1 MIVEM
6 QYPTLLSGVSE
17 QTPRERSNN
26 QFTAQENMISDP
38 VSSLRRRVPLV
49 FKKQVL
55 VQASTAN
62 PDNII
67 STYTEVGGKPIHL
80 IMSTYPNVVME
91 FYDLEW
97 NKLDVTVPEDV
108 KQYLT
113 AENKNNIRITNN
125 SGITWLLNT
134 AQKPVA
140 VYDKDAL
147 DPKFFGYT
155 NITTG
160 AFLKKYK
167 VSIVIYNKD
176 GTQKKAV
183 EFEYETPDGTNEG
196 DASKSTPEGVA
207 TSLAAKI
214 NADNDLDAVTFSSV
228 IWISLSAALRTA
240 GCSLVV
246 KNASGSNYAS
256 ASNAQKVPSTTDLP
270 AELPDA
276 TGSDGFIMGVGSSDS
291 AMQYYKYSAADASW
305 SECGAYGSISAIKN
319 MPVSL
324 NLDDAGNL
332 EIKTVEFEGRVSG
345 NDLNNPEPVFITQG
359 ITGISTYSGRLVLLS
374 GPRVYL
380 SATRYP
386 IRFMRSSAASVLDD
400 DPIEVAASSTSSAS
414 FEHAVQFNKDLVIFS
429 KTYQAVIPA
438 GNQALSPLTAML
450 VVTSQQPMST
460 TATPCVVGQTL
471 MFITPMSTAY
481 TAYFGVGELVPSE
494 YTNSVYTPQNLTEHL
509 PRYMRGD
516 CNLIVSGGNNN
527 IAVFLS
533 SDEKDAVIVH
543 EYMWQ
548 SSQRQLMS
556 WSKWRFRQNVASAHM
571 CEGQLHFILASPTSA
586 GNEFLVGV
594 IDPRSDATRDAD
606 GDVRNFP
613 YLDLYIDVP
622 VTRDVNPTNPL
633 KTKLTCTLPA
643 FMKNATIGTKYLA
656 LASTVKGLYGEPI
669 GIQSISEDGTILI
682 DSSYSGDTV
691 TIGYTYKSFF
701 EPNSPIVF
709 SVSRDTRRL
718 ISDTKDTLLRTD
730 ITLQKSGEFQIEVK
744 DDHNQGVMSGTRTA
758 LLWSS
763 KELCTGNKQINSVTD
778 VIVPCRT
785 NAHTTSIVIS
795 TEDTRELNVL
805 GLVYVVKLHQ
815 QKGRKRV

>member
-1 MIVEM
+1 M
-6 QYPTLLSGVSE
+6 
-17 QTPRERSNN
+17 
-26 QFTAQENMISDP
+26 
-38 VSSLRRRVPLV
+38 
-49 FKKQVL
+49 
-55 VQASTAN
+55 
-62 PDNII
+62 
-67 STYTEVGGKPIHL
+67 
-80 IMSTYPNVVME
+80 
-91 FYDLEW
+91 
-97 NKLDVTVPEDV
+97 
-108 KQYLT
+108 
-113 AENKNNIRITNN
+113 
-125 SGITWLLNT
+125 
-134 AQKPVA
+134 
-140 VYDKDAL
+140 
-147 DPKFFGYT
+147 
-155 NITTG
+155 
-160 AFLKKYK
+160 
-167 VSIVIYNKD
+167 
-176 GTQKKAV
+176 
-183 EFEYETPDGTNEG
+183 
-196 DASKSTPEGVA
+196 
-207 TSLAAKI
+207 
-214 NADNDLDAVTFSSV
+214 
-228 IWISLSAALRTA
+228 
-240 GCSLVV
+240 
-246 KNASGSNYAS
+246 
-256 ASNAQKVPSTTDLP
+256 
-270 AELPDA
+270 
-276 TGSDGFIMGVGSSDS
+276 
-291 AMQYYKYSAADASW
+291 
-305 SECGAYGSISAIKN
+305 
-319 MPVSL
+319 SL
-324 NLDDAGNL
+324 NLVDAGSL
-332 EIKTVEFEGRVSG
+332 EIKTVEFEVRVSG

-386 IRFMRSSAASVLDD
+386 VRFMRSSAASVLDD

-414 FEHAVQFNKDLVIFS
+414 FEHAVQFNKDLVLFS

-527 IAVFLS
+527 LAVFLS

-543 EYMWQ
+543 EYLWQ

-571 CEGQLHFILASPTSA
+571 SEGQLHFILASPTSS

-594 IDPRSDATRDAD
+594 IDPRSDATRDTE
-606 GDVRNFP
+606 GDTRNFP
-613 YLDLYIDVP
+613 YLDLYQDIP
-622 VTRDVNPTNPL
+622 VVRTHDARNPA
-633 KTKLTCTLPA
+633 KDRITCTLPK
-643 FMKNATIGTKYLA
+643 FMQDASLGTKYLA
-656 LASTVKGLYGEPI
+656 LASTVNGLYGEPV
-669 GIQSISEDGTILI
+669 GIKSISEDGTIVV
-682 DSSYSGDTV
+682 DPSYSGDTITV
-691 TIGYTYKSFF
+691 GYTYKSFF

-709 SVSRDTRRL
+709 SVSGETKRL
-718 ISDTKDTLLRTD
+718 LSDSKDTLLRTD
-730 ITLQKSGEFQIEVK
+730 LTLQKSGEFLVEVK
-744 DDHNQGVMSGTRTA
+744 DDHNQGVMSRTRTA

-763 KELCTGNKQINSVTD
+763 KELGLGERQINSVTD